1 MTQTAAYAS
10 ATRISTADQPKT
22 GGREESVRDVG
33 RREAKQQRQAGA
45 APQQGM
51 QAVAAQQRTGVV
63 GRGMAHGRLWIAPP
77 TGQDK

>member
-22 GGREESVRDVG
+22 CGREESVRDVG

-45 APQQGM
+45 ATQQGM
-51 QAVAAQQRTGVV
+51 QAVAA
-63 GRGMAHGRLWIAPP
+63 
-77 TGQDK
+77 